1 MTDALPLSAKTI
13 RIGRQLDNDIALTG
27 DLDVSRHHAELHRN
41 PDGSFEIIDLGT
53 HNGTYV
59 NGKRITGTMLTEQ
72 DIISI
77 GHATFRLSNGELRQ
91 YADEGA
97 MTIAD
102 RLDSLGIELPA
113 PFPPAGNYLPC
124 VIDEGLVYVGGH
136 GPIAGDQMMRGK
148 VGGNLTLEQGREAA
162 RMTALSILAT
172 LQAEL
177 GDLGRIQRIIKV
189 FGMVNVAPG
198 FDRTPAVIDGCSDLL
213 VEIFGDAGRHTR
225 SAVGLAELPFGIA
238 VEIELIAR
246 LRT

>member
-1 MTDALPLSAKTI
+1 MTDAHPQAAKTI
-13 RIGRQLDNDIALTG
+13 RIGRELDNDIALTADFG
-27 DLDVSRHHAELHRN
+27 VSRHHAELHRN

-59 NGKRITGTMLTEQ
+59 NGKRITRKMLTEQ

-77 GHATFRLSNGELRQ
+77 SHAVFRLSNGELRQ
-91 YADEGA
+91 YADEAA

-102 RLDSLGIELPA
+102 RLDSLGIELPT
-113 PFPPAGNYLPC
+113 PFPPAGNYLSC
-124 VIDEGLVYVGGH
+124 VIDGGLVYVGGH